1 MIKGLD
7 EILQMNLLLTNY
19 QFNLIL
25 LKSKADTKM
34 ISEKICIICQF
45 DEI

>member
-19 QFNLIL
+19 QFDLIL
-25 LKSKADTKM
+25 LKSKADT
-34 ISEKICIICQF
+34 
-45 DEI
+45 